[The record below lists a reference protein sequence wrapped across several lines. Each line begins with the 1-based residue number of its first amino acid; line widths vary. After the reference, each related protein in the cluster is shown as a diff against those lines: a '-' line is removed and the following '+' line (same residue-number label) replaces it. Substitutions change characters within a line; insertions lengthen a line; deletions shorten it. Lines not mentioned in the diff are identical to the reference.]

1 MGRAKINR
9 KGTTIDMTAMCDVA
23 FLLLSFFIL
32 TTKFKPSEA
41 VPISI
46 PSSVAAKAA
55 MLNSDAFVVDIDQT
69 GKTYIE
75 LSDDVIRGKVLDK
88 FQTLK
93 GFQLTPD
100 LKDKFLKSSLIA
112 TPAATLV
119 QFLQIPSA
127 QLKKTTLPGVPVDS
141 TGGELKD
148 WITAALQ
155 AYNNDTKTI
164 HFIIKGDNNAKYPSF
179 TNVINAFKK
188 NDVFKYQLLTTPE
201 GVPEGTELYR
211 KNVQGKKQEEL

>member
-55 MLNSDAFVVDIDQT
+55 MLNSDAFIVSLDHD
-69 GKTYIE
+69 GKTFIE
-75 LSDDVIRGKVLDK
+75 MSDEVIRGKVLDK
-88 FQTLK
+88 FETLK
-93 GFQLTPD
+93 GIQLPPE
-100 LKDKFLKSSLIA
+100 LREKFLKSNMVA
-112 TPAATLV
+112 TPVATLA
-119 QFLQIPSA
+119 QFLQLPPK
-127 QLKKTTLPGVPVDS
+127 QLKTTNLPGVPVDS

-155 AYNNDTKTI
+155 AYDNNTKNI
-164 HFIIKGDNNAKYPSF
+164 HFIIKGDNSAKYPKF
-179 TNVINAFKK
+179 GEVITAFKK

-201 GVPEGTELYR
+201 GVPEGTELYK
-211 KNVQGKKQEEL
+211 KNVQGVKQED